1 MGREYV
7 TALGR
12 ALRLLG
18 LAVAGL
24 AVLLFGLLC
33 FLPAMAGLIFY
44 YGWGLRNCR
53 PFLNR
58 VRAVVS
64 QWSGTEIVPP
74 YRPRPPLPERDADG
88 LYRLGD
94 SLYRSRRRLVF
105 QHNLAWVSDD
115 PATWRDLRW
124 LLVNPVLALLT
135 ALATVL
141 AGPRALRVYSRWTA
155 HMLGVHQPS
164 GENRF
169 LQWLFRGWE
178 VSWRGFLLGL
188 LALAGLPILVANLL
202 GFLLYHV
209 LGMWQFWWPPLVEYT
224 RQFTDLHRRLLR
236 EWAGIE
242 VPDPYLPV
250 PLPPRPEPDGKYR
263 YGNQLFSTAGPV
275 RRMRRYVWVMTDRA
289 AWRDLLWLLA
299 NTIVAPVLVLLP
311 PLAAMAGL
319 LLGAWLPLVISP
331 VLSLF
336 FDRDMLPTMY
346 QWMPLDPVPTTLF
359 RTLGPLIGLPLAVC
373 VVYSAPAL
381 LTGYG
386 RWCALLLAPTKA
398 ALLAQRV
405 RRLTESRTEAVH
417 GQAAELRRIE
427 RDLHDGAQARLVALG
442 LSLGTA
448 KALVDTDPARAKEM
462 LDQALASSSAALTE
476 LRDLVAG
483 IHPPVLAER
492 GLADAVHAVALDAAL
507 PVRLEGSLPGR
518 FEPPVESAAYF
529 AVCELMTNA
538 IRHAGADTV
547 VVHLAYS
554 ADTLRISVV
563 DNGCGGADPAGGS
576 GLRGIRRRLGAFDGQ
591 LILDSPPGGPTTV
604 SLEIPCALSSPRTS
618 TSSETA

>member
-24 AVLLFGLLC
+24 AVLLFGLMC

-58 VRAVVS
+58 VRAVVG
-64 QWSGTEIVPP
+64 QWSGTEIAPP

-124 LLVNPVLALLT
+124 LLINPVLAPLT

-141 AGPRALRVYSRWTA
+141 VGPRALRVYSWWTA
-155 HMLGVHQPS
+155 RTLGVHRPS
-164 GENRF
+164 GQNRF
-169 LQWLFRGWE
+169 LRWLIHGWE
-178 VSWRGFLLGL
+178 LSWRGFLLGL
-188 LALAGLPILVANLL
+188 LALVGLPILVANLL
-202 GFLLYHV
+202 GFLVYHV

-224 RQFTDLHRRLLR
+224 RQFVELHRRLLR
-236 EWAGIE
+236 DWVGIE
-242 VPDPYLPV
+242 IPDPYLPA
-250 PLPPRPEPDGKYR
+250 PLPPLPESDGKFR
-263 YGNQLFSTAGPV
+263 FNNQFFSTPQPV

-289 AWRDLLWLLA
+289 SWRDLLWLLV
-299 NTIVAPVLVLLP
+299 NGILAPVLVILP
-311 PLAAMAGL
+311 PLVAAGAF
-319 LLGAWLPLVISP
+319 LLGVWLPVIISP
-331 VLSLF
+331 IVSLF
-336 FDRDMLPTMY
+336 MGREMLPTMY
-346 QWMPLDPVPTTLF
+346 GWMPLDPVPTTLF
-359 RTLGPLIGLPLAVC
+359 RTLGPLIGLPLSVFAVYAG
-373 VVYSAPAL
+373 VRLV
-381 LTGYG
+381 TVYG
-386 RWCALLLAPTKA
+386 RWCALLLAPTRA

-405 RRLTESRTEAVH
+405 RRLTESRTEAVD

-476 LRDLVAG
+476 LRELVAG

-492 GLADAVHAVALDAAL
+492 GLADALRSVALDAAL
-507 PVRLEGSLPGR
+507 PVRLTGSLPGR
-518 FEPPVESAAYF
+518 FAPPVESAAYF

-547 VVHLAYS
+547 VVHLVYS